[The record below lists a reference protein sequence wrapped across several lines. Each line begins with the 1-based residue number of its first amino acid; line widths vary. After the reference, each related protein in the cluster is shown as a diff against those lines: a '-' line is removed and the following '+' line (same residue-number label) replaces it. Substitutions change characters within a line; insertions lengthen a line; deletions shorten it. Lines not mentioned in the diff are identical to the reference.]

1 MVWDKLVQRLWAV
14 AEFQGF
20 SAFEDRISGILP
32 DVRFCALLD
41 GLRYLFHAGKP
52 EIAGALLCEYLRNHI
67 SNQDIKERLQCFVL
81 FDFPKQIELD
91 VPVSDLLDELRELIS
106 LGFVDKA
113 VFRLVNEIEENG
125 DKGADLVFL
134 LGRISMFKYANNKA
148 SSLIESNDLGAAVHV
163 NEIASK
169 SDVVALVDSEADAF
183 VWSVRPETVF
193 KHDEECA
200 RSAAHLQMS
209 INTAVPIK
217 LDAYEWGVHLDL
229 ESIQA
234 QEIEAAV
241 ELDEGGCPSLL
252 TDDEVSLDVLSARC
266 SYFKNR
272 FAQLQVQEKEMLEF
286 VILNPKSSLAEL
298 AEDFSL
304 TEPVV
309 NFMTGTKLRFWL
321 ECDKNRA
328 FSIKHS
334 LVEFL
339 PKSAFGKASEDLSA
353 EGVNDNC
360 LGHDSRARLI
370 SELELLPEDAKKVLA
385 HFAENIGQKTHVAA
399 RALEMSHLVML
410 SLLNGC
416 LDNYLDRD
424 RAFVVTPRS
433 GVAELLVAA
442 GISEAIWVG
451 I

>member
-32 DVRFCALLD
+32 DVRLCALLD

-52 EIAGALLCEYLRNHI
+52 EIAGALLCEYLSNHI

-91 VPVSDLLDELRELIS
+91 VPVSELLDELHELIG
-106 LGFVDKA
+106 LGFVDEA
-113 VFRLVNEIEENG
+113 AFRLVNEIEANG
-125 DKGADLVFL
+125 DKDAGLVYL
-134 LGRISMFKYANNKA
+134 LGRINMFKYANNKA
-148 SSLIESNDLGAAVHV
+148 SSLIESNDLVAAVHV
-163 NEIASK
+163 NEFASK
-169 SDVVALVDSEADAF
+169 SDAIALVDSERDAF

-209 INTAVPIK
+209 INAAVPIK
-217 LDAYEWGVHLDL
+217 SDAYEWGAHLDL
-229 ESIQA
+229 ESVQA
-234 QEIEAAV
+234 HKIEAAV
-241 ELDEGGCPSLL
+241 ALDEGECPSLL
-252 TDDEVSLDVLSARC
+252 NDDEVSLEVLNARY
-266 SYFKNR
+266 SYFESR
-272 FAQLQVQEKEMLEF
+272 FTQLQAQEKEMLEF
-286 VILNPKSSLAEL
+286 VFLNPKSSLAEL
-298 AEDFSL
+298 TEEFSL

-309 NFMTGTKLRFWL
+309 SFMTGTKLRFWL
-321 ECDKNRA
+321 ERDKDRA
-328 FSIKHS
+328 FSIKHG

-339 PKSAFGKASEDLSA
+339 PKGAFGKASGELSA
-353 EGVNDNC
+353 EGMNEDC
-360 LGHDSRARLI
+360 LGQNSRARLI
-370 SELELLPEDAKKVLA
+370 SDLELLPEDAKKVLA

-399 RALEMSHLVML
+399 RALGMSHLVML

-416 LDNYLDRD
+416 LDDYLDRD

-433 GVAELLVAA
+433 GMAELMVAA
-442 GISEAIWVG
+442 GISEAVWVG